1 LLEATVELEKVEPSH
16 PRYDQAQEMIKV
28 ANAIL
33 TELVTLHLEYGSTL
47 EKAGR
52 LTEAVQEYRR
62 AFLLDTRR
70 ADAEERIQKVEEI
83 IEPLVNYHLGLATQF
98 QENGQAQRALDE
110 LRLVLVFDPNH
121 NEAYERYRSL
131 QETINWETAR
141 HYEVGLK
148 EFQSRD
154 YRSAREAMK
163 AVLILQPDH
172 EGAES
177 YLEAIEKALQGE
189 KRRADSKDEIR
200 VNLRLEE
207 RRARLEEA
215 IAAGD
220 WSLALKEA
228 KSLSEIDPQDEKTQ
242 KLLALSE
249 VHYREKVDAL
259 FQQGIR
265 SFQNEDLDSAISAWQ
280 QVLDLD
286 ANHDKAK
293 EYLEKAGL
301 MREKIR
307 RIRGQR
313 SGPTS

>member
-1 LLEATVELEKVEPSH
+1 MELEKVEPSD

-33 TELVTLHLEYGSTL
+33 AELVTLHLEYGSTL

-52 LTEAVQEYRR
+52 LTEALQEYRR

-70 ADAEERIQKVEEI
+70 ADVEERIQKVQEI
-83 IEPLVNYHLGLATQF
+83 IEPLVNYHLGLARQF
-98 QENGQAQRALDE
+98 EENGQAQRALDE

-121 NEAYERYRSL
+121 NEAYERYKNL
-131 QETINWETAR
+131 QQTINWETAR
-141 HYEVGLK
+141 RYEVGLK
-148 EFQSRD
+148 DFRSRD

-163 AVLILQPDH
+163 AVLALQPDH
-172 EGAES
+172 EGAAC

-207 RRARLEEA
+207 RRAGLDEA
-215 IAAGD
+215 VAAGD

-228 KSLSEIDPQDEKTQ
+228 KSLSEIDPQDEKTR

-249 VHYREKVDAL
+249 ARCREKVDAL
-259 FQQGIR
+259 FQRGIR
-265 SFQNEDLDSAISAWQ
+265 SFQDEDLDSAISAWQ

-293 EYLEKAGL
+293 EYLEKASL